1 MEMLKKGPLF
11 SMFSTLLLCPSLKL
25 LLLLFCFFRSM
36 ALLDFGGFE
45 FVGLALVGKDIV
57 F

>member
-1 MEMLKKGPLF
+1 
-11 SMFSTLLLCPSLKL
+11 